1 VARSASLELGPYQL
15 LERIG
20 EGGSGQVYRA
30 VGPAG
35 PVAVKV
41 LGPAADLDD
50 ASRARFAREIAA
62 LGQLAHPHLVPLLD
76 HGIDAELGPYL
87 VLPLLAGTNL
97 RTLCAGHA
105 LCPEAAIL
113 LALPIIEAVTALH
126 AAGFVHRDL
135 KPENVIAA
143 PGGSLTVID
152 LGLAWREGM
161 TRHTDTGTAVGS
173 IGYMAP
179 EQIDG
184 RTVDARADVWAL
196 GVMLHEWIV
205 GKRPFQRAR
214 ANEEAAAIL
223 LAQCPRLTAA
233 DRRTSDEL
241 ADLVARCLAL
251 DPAQRPSAG
260 EVGAS
265 LTAMIDWSD
274 DIAAERAAVV
284 AEPAG
289 YQARIAPFRLRRIE
303 RVAREELAGGR
314 PFAALSAC
322 DRGLA
327 YAPEHAPLLELVAT
341 AEAAT
346 AKRAPPA
353 SDGTAPP
360 FGAVAALAAPGMWRK
375 RWPWFAVGAGGVAAG
390 ALAVYLLVP
399 GAKPVDPWASTLP
412 SAPWTPAGS
421 PQSTMNDND
430 RAFAHDVLGLMGQ
443 ALEVVKKQPQPP
455 KHAEEEATPFGSPTT
470 ATGWLELAAKQEPA
484 DAVRSVRHAL
494 ALNPTWLQAQLALC
508 TTLSAADGEGALA
521 ACDIALRRRPNDGPA
536 LVARARARRATGDH
550 DGAAADLEHAC
561 KVGEIVACQEKP

>member
-1 VARSASLELGPYQL
+1 VARSASIELGPYQL

-30 VGPAG
+30 LGPAG

-97 RTLCAGHA
+97 RSLCAGRA
-105 LCPEAAIL
+105 LCPEAAIV
-113 LALPIIEAVTALH
+113 LALPIIEAVVALH

-152 LGLAWREGM
+152 LGLAWRDGM

-184 RTVDARADVWAL
+184 RVVDARADVWAL

-233 DRRTSDEL
+233 DRRASDEL
-241 ADLVARCLAL
+241 ADLVARCLSL

-260 EVGAS
+260 EVGAA
-265 LTAMIDWSD
+265 LAAMIDWSD
-274 DIAAERAAVV
+274 DTVAERAAVV
-284 AEPAG
+284 ADPAS
-289 YQARIAPFRLRRIE
+289 YQARISPFRLRRIE
-303 RVAREELAGGR
+303 RSAREHLEAGR
-314 PFAALSAC
+314 PFAALAAC

-327 YAPEHAPLLELVAT
+327 YSPEHPPLLELVANAEVAT
-341 AEAAT
+341 AQRAPAAAEAPT
-346 AKRAPPA
+346 
-353 SDGTAPP
+353 
-360 FGAVAALAAPGMWRK
+360 AAPAVRWRE
-375 RWPWFAVGAGGVAAG
+375 RWPWFAVAASGVAAG
-390 ALAVYLLVP
+390 ALTVYLVVP
-399 GAKPVDPWASTLP
+399 GSRPVDPWADTSP
-412 SAPWTPAGS
+412 SAPSTPRAPPPS
-421 PQSTMNDND
+421 SISDND
-430 RAFAHDVLGLMGQ
+430 RAFAHDVLTVLGQ
-443 ALEVVKKQPQPP
+443 AIEVARKHPAKQP
-455 KHAEEEATPFGSPTT
+455 EEDATPFGSPTT
-470 ATGWLELAAKQEPA
+470 ATGWLELAAKQEPN

-494 ALNPTWLQAQLALC
+494 AINPTWLQAQLALC
-508 TTLSAADGEGALA
+508 TALSAAGDDGTIA
-521 ACDIALRRRPNDGPA
+521 ACDIALHRRPNHGPA

-550 DGAAADLEHAC
+550 DGAAADLERAC
-561 KVGEIVACQEKP
+561 QAGEIVACQEKP